1 MSESIDVKKMF
12 LDDFQQKV
20 IQGRRLLSNAN
31 HRWADKLFTDLY
43 FDIEKAD
50 WMDVQKKKQLIMIIV
65 NSWHIYINS
74 LHKREGEN
82 EHIDAIRYIDA
93 YNRFFTFLSKLD
105 DFYHFSIFFTNLL
118 RDFIKLEDL
127 SQEGITKFINSF
139 SKKINERE
147 DYLSLIELQILLM
160 FLRKSVLPSNYFLF
174 SMEHLGKT
182 IFKLKPDR
190 RALFLYVLLENI
202 NIKYALA
209 EDSEFAKDIYKILV
223 NRLPG
228 ELKNE
233 FAKLGRVTINQR
245 TFESI
250 LTELDELIHYM
261 NNIGEYSWI
270 IIILRFIY
278 SKLNEYQSFED
289 AIAFIRKYI
298 DFAISRNRF
307 EIAFEIY
314 DFLED
319 IFMLKTE
326 VGYNNV
332 LIELWVEACKKF
344 MDLKEKKY
352 LLQSLEK
359 LSSHLN
365 IPRTNSQIFH
375 FFHTSNFIW
384 QFKSMYF
391 SLEPRDFWRMMFYR
405 TLFEQKNFNLAIKI
419 VPFLDKNLRP
429 LIPELSL
436 LYQEV
441 EPLKSQIY
449 SFEDS
454 SSKLDPNF
462 VIKQVI
468 LRIKSN
474 GLISYRLRSLEN
486 KEIEGQIKGEY
497 WNDAQINEI
506 YDDIVSDSKSK
517 KFRFN
522 LVEFGQLLYLLLP
535 KIIREVL
542 SQFKVTSVNF
552 IPQVYIVLDNVTI
565 PFELSCDDNLF
576 LLKYSN
582 GYKIGEPKL
591 GGISFDQESDG
602 TRSEKKYNVL
612 IIDFINST
620 YPTKWNEK
628 KQGKELLFPFAAG
641 TGELDVITSFFNVRD
656 EIGSI
661 NILTGEKSTY
671 ENIHANISAVN
682 HDVIH
687 FVGNIIYSK
696 WHPKDS
702 YFMTN
707 DKKII
712 KLSDISSWI
721 KQNPTGSRPFLFF
734 NTQIYDINGVM
745 FKNTLKVF
753 AEIISDFDFTSIT
766 GMISRN
772 YPLFSSETKNLT
784 ANYYINLFNNHS
796 QGVALLKARQQCI
809 SKNPLESMKKQVEST
824 GAEAEGNIDRNL
836 FAISS
841 FILYGKPWQK
851 L

>member
-1 MSESIDVKKMF
+1 MSERLDVKKEF

-43 FDIEKAD
+43 FNIEKAD
-50 WMDVQKKKQLIMIIV
+50 WMDIQKKKQLLTVII

-74 LHKREGEN
+74 LHKRESES
-82 EHIDAIRYIDA
+82 EKIDAIRYIDA

-118 RDFIKLEDL
+118 REFIKMEEL

-147 DYLSLIELQILLM
+147 EYLSLIELQILLM

-174 SMEHLGKT
+174 SMEYLGKT

-190 RALFLYVLLENI
+190 RALFLYVLLDNT
-202 NIKYALA
+202 NIKYKLA
-209 EDSEFAKDIYKILV
+209 EDAEFAKEIYKILV

-233 FAKLGRVTINQR
+233 FAKLGRITINQR
-245 TFESI
+245 TLEAN

-261 NNIGEYSWI
+261 NNIGEQSWI

-278 SKLNEYQSFED
+278 SKINEYQSFED
-289 AIAFIRKYI
+289 AIAYIRKYI
-298 DFAISRNRF
+298 DFAINRNRY

-319 IFMLKTE
+319 VFMLKTE

-332 LIELWVEACKKF
+332 LIELWVEVCKKF
-344 MDLKEKKY
+344 MDIKEKKY

-359 LSSHLN
+359 LNSHLK
-365 IPRTNSQIFH
+365 IPRTNSQLFH
-375 FFHTSNFIW
+375 FFYTSNFIW

-405 TLFEQKNFNLAIKI
+405 TLFEQKNYNLAIKI

-436 LYQEV
+436 LYKEV

-449 SFEDS
+449 SFEDTS
-454 SSKLDPNF
+454 IRLDPNF

-468 LRIKSN
+468 LRINSN

-486 KEIEGQIKGEY
+486 NEKEGQIKSEY

-506 YDDIVSDSKSK
+506 YDDIISENINK

-535 KIIREVL
+535 KFIRDII
-542 SQFKVTSVNF
+542 SQFKITSVNF
-552 IPQVYIVLDNVTI
+552 IPQVYIVLDNMTI

-582 GYKIGEPKL
+582 GYKIGEPTL
-591 GGISFDQESDG
+591 GGISFDQENEI
-602 TRSEKKYNVL
+602 TKSERKYNVL
-612 IIDFINST
+612 IIDAINST
-620 YPTKWNEK
+620 SPTKWNEQ
-628 KQGKELLFPFAAG
+628 KQSKELLFPFMEG
-641 TGELDVITSFFNVRD
+641 TGEFEVITSFFNVRE
-656 EIGSI
+656 EIESI
-661 NILTGEKSTY
+661 HILTSEKSTL
-671 ENIHANISAVN
+671 ENIHANVSAGN
-682 HDVIH
+682 YDVIH
-687 FVGNIIYSK
+687 IVGNILYSK

-707 DKKII
+707 DNKII
-712 KLSDISSWI
+712 KISDISNWI
-721 KQNPTGSRPFLFF
+721 TQNLVKSRPLLFF
-734 NTQIYDINGVM
+734 NTQIYDINGVR
-745 FKNTLKVF
+745 FNNTLKIF
-753 AEIISDFDFTSIT
+753 AEIIADFDFKSVMGIV
-766 GMISRN
+766 SRTF
-772 YPLFSSETKNLT
+772 PLFSNETKNLA
-784 ANYYINLFNNHS
+784 ANFYINLFNNNS
-796 QGVALLKARQQCI
+796 QGVALLKARQQCV
-809 SKNPLESMKKQVEST
+809 SKNPLESVKQQIENSDT
-824 GAEAEGNIDRNL
+824 GSEENIRGNL
-836 FAISS
+836 LAISS
-841 FILYGKPWQK
+841 FILYGKPWKK